1 MKLEKLL
8 ENVEVVKW
16 NCTSDFEI
24 EGIKTHSTR
33 SGKQRSF
40 RVFGRYKR

>member
-24 EGIKTHSTR
+24 EGIKTIAR